1 MFVRIAFSMQHS
13 LAFFFVAF
21 NVSLTSVGMPEGVAV
36 VFNLFLI
43 APLLSMFNKLFQQL
57 LVCSCLRDGPLKERM
72 AGVVEWI
79 DASGYFIAICMMVGG
94 FLLLFFATMFTT
106 GNSSFGIL
114 GEYALQVQFYSF
126 VLEIFQ
132 ARLLAVSS
140 IYVKIQ
146 CNLFGT
152 PEIWELALGDSA
164 TFFIECLSF
173 SLGERFVE
181 SIAKTGAVENVD
193 FYNLSPVRR
202 RCELFTVEFLASK
215 SWAHEWGY
223 KAPEATSS
231 NDPIENPMQKL

>member
-79 DASGYFIAICMMVGG
+79 DASGYFIAMCMMVGG
-94 FLLLFFATMFTT
+94 FLLLFLQPCLLLAIAHLEY
-106 GNSSFGIL
+106 S
-114 GEYALQVQFYSF
+114 EYALQVQFYSF
-126 VLEIFQ
+126 MMEIFQ

-140 IYVKIQ
+140 IYVKVQ

-152 PEIWELALGDSA
+152 PEIWELLLGDSA
-164 TFFIECLSF
+164 TF
-173 SLGERFVE
+173 SLNACPFQWV
-181 SIAKTGAVENVD
+181 SD
-193 FYNLSPVRR
+193 
-202 RCELFTVEFLASK
+202 
-215 SWAHEWGY
+215 SW
-223 KAPEATSS
+223 KAL
-231 NDPIENPMQKL
+231 QKLVLSKMLTSTIYRL